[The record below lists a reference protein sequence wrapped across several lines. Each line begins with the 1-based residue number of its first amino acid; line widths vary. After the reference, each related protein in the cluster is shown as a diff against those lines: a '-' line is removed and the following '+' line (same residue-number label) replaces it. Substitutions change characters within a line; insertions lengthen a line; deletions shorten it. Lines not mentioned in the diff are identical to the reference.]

1 MHTEMINVYT
11 YIYMHIYI
19 YTLIQTLPLYV
30 TEHMYSYRRA
40 MSVER
45 LLVSVPAQQIASF
58 IHEVVVFVSYLPWW
72 HLWGYLSAGGIF
84 SPKWDYFVKKRQPRI
99 AGAFADA
106 FADPQPD
113 FYSKADLLED
123 AFTDAFAI
131 LKKKTCPGGVWE
143 YAGHTAAERNAE
155 ESGKN

>member
-58 IHEVVVFVSYLPWW
+58 IHEVVVFVSYLP
-72 HLWGYLSAGGIF
+72 
-84 SPKWDYFVKKRQPRI
+84 
-99 AGAFADA
+99 
-106 FADPQPD
+106 
-113 FYSKADLLED
+113 
-123 AFTDAFAI
+123 
-131 LKKKTCPGGVWE
+131 
-143 YAGHTAAERNAE
+143 
-155 ESGKN
+155 